1 MAKSQHNVSGRR
13 LARIIAE
20 EHSHS
25 PRWFYIS
32 FSGDTD
38 FLGATFVRAH
48 GVQTAIQRARD
59 LDIYPSLHVEDVLC
73 LPILRKDLY
82 RVPAKMRNRLLNEAE
97 VRKLGGKRVG
107 E

>member
-1 MAKSQHNVSGRR
+1 MAKSPHNISSLR

-20 EHSHS
+20 EHTHS

-38 FLGATFVRAH
+38 FLGAAFVRAH
-48 GVQTAIQRARD
+48 GVQTAIQRTRD
-59 LDIYPSLHVEDVLC
+59 LDIYPCLHVEDVLC
-73 LPILRKDLY
+73 LPILRKDLN
-82 RVPAKMRNRLLNEAE
+82 RVPAKMRNRLQDETE
-97 VRKLGGKRVG
+97 VRKIGGNWVG